1 MIKKQVWCVLFAA
14 AVTSGV
20 SAGEWDFV
28 PNVEMQY
35 MGSVT
40 EAQFE
45 KAGELSEWGF
55 RAISKLPKEVTAAM
69 HEALESYDLDVG
81 DWFTFSCGFEHGG
94 RPKAIRV
101 ALRITKTN
109 SNGTYSYS
117 FYAWQMS

>member
-14 AVTSGV
+14 VVTSGV

-81 DWFTFSCGFEHGG
+81 DWFTFSCGYEYTT
-94 RPKAIRV
+94 PKAIRV
-101 ALRITKTN
+101 ALHITTIN
-109 SNGTYSYS
+109 SNGTYSYV
-117 FYAWQMS
+117 FYAWQQN